1 MCKSAEPKMSTV
13 KLSPERLQAI
23 DNYFCNYSYIEGS
36 FATHSDRVLSDFLT
50 PVIDDLSHYVHTSR
64 WWKHIQTFELHE
76 LQGMARTIDEILDV
90 LGKSSKTPEMRA
102 KEQLSLI
109 CRRLDEVIGEDRI
122 AAVIK
127 ERPLKIYWGTATT
140 GKPHVAYFV
149 PMTKI
154 ADFLK
159 AGCEVTVLLA
169 DLHAYLDNM
178 KAPWSLIEYRTRYY
192 KAVIEAMLKAIGVS
206 VENLR
211 FVQGRNYQ
219 LGSHYTRDMY
229 RLAAMVTEHDAK
241 KAGAEVVKQVDAPLQ
256 SGLLYP
262 GLQAL
267 DEEYL
272 EVDAQF
278 GGVDQRKIF
287 MYAEKYLPKLGY
299 QKRSHLMNPM
309 VPGLTGGKMS
319 ASEVDSKIDLL
330 DSADDVARKLRGAS
344 CDPASPDNGVMA
356 FVNYVV
362 FPVLEMQGRPFRID
376 GEVYSTFEQL
386 KEDFINYKV
395 SGNDIKYFVIG
406 VLNSLL
412 QHIRYEF
419 SKPELK
425 ELAKLAYPDSIMD
438 QPTPQAKQEGEKP
451 IVHEMNI
458 DDRIQLISRN
468 LVHPSPDSL
477 RTVLTKTPHVL
488 WSVSLTRP
496 PDCCIVSHVA
506 KLRDF
511 LSAGCRVTV
520 LASDVLSHLDGC
532 QVPWDFVSNIADYYL
547 ELIKAT
553 MTVLN
558 IAMENVQFVKGSSFQ
573 EDKEYVLDLYKMTAL
588 VTCKDSSQA
597 ISSVVKDPNL
607 LSALLYP
614 DMMALD
620 EKHLHADFH
629 YCSSKYAPVIEF
641 AQKSLPL
648 VGGEPCTPLISDEM
662 PSLLNRAALT
672 PDEEYIGLTE
682 QESQLKKKIKS
693 AFCEEGNVTFNPV
706 LSLVRNV
713 IFPWLEK
720 EKFVVVRTEE
730 NGGNLEFDSFSPL
743 EEMFSQ
749 KKLHPGDLKNS
760 VLEYMKKII
769 QPIRKAAES
778 PAMKKL
784 HNLAYPPPP
793 KKAKGPQKAAGGDEF
808 VPSKFDM
815 RVGKVV
821 EVRRHPDAE
830 SLYVEKID
838 IGEPEP
844 RTIVSGLVKYVPIE
858 EMQDRMVVVLA
869 NLKPANMR
877 GVKSAGM
884 VLCASAGEPAVIEPL
899 QPPQG
904 SRPGDRIVAE
914 GYDDPPDPVLNTK
927 KSDALAKMLAGFRT
941 DASLRATWNKI
952 VLGTSNGP
960 LTVSTLKDAPIK

>member
-1 MCKSAEPKMSTV
+1 MLPLYSKMYDYFDIQENRPRPKTVFSATDCDSYLCVPHAAAGNKAEPKMSTV

-386 KEDFINYKV
+386 KEDFINYK
-395 SGNDIKYFVIG
+395 
-406 VLNSLL
+406 
-412 QHIRYEF
+412 
-419 SKPELK
+419 
-425 ELAKLAYPDSIMD
+425 
-438 QPTPQAKQEGEKP
+438 AKQEGEKP

>member
-1 MCKSAEPKMSTV
+1 MNAV
-13 KLSPERLQAI
+13 KLSQKSLQAI
-23 DNYFCNYSYIEGS
+23 DDYFCNYSYIEGS

-50 PVIDDLSHYVHTSR
+50 PIIDDLSQYVHTSR

-76 LQGMARTIDEILDV
+76 LQGMARTVEEILDV
-90 LGKSSKTPEMRA
+90 LGKSSKTPEMGA
-102 KEQLSLI
+102 KEQLALI
-109 CRRLDEVIGEDRI
+109 FRQLDEVIGEDRI
-122 AAVIK
+122 AAIVK
-127 ERPLKIYWGTATT
+127 ERPLKIYWGSATT
-140 GKPHVAYFV
+140 GKPHIAYFV

-192 KAVIEAMLKAIGVS
+192 KAVIGAMLKAIGVS

-219 LGSHYTRDMY
+219 LGSQYTRDMY
-229 RLAAMVTEHDAK
+229 RLTAMVTEHDAK

-287 MYAEKYLPKLGY
+287 MYAEKYLPRLGY

-319 ASEVDSKIDLL
+319 SSEVDSKIDLL
-330 DSADDVARKLRGAS
+330 DSADDVERKLRGAS

-356 FVNYVV
+356 FVKYVV
-362 FPVLEMQGRPFRID
+362 FPVLEIQGKLFQID

-386 KEDFINYKV
+386 KEDFMKNKV
-395 SGNDIKYFVIG
+395 SGNDIKYFVTG

-412 QHIRYEF
+412 QQIRDEF
-419 SKPELK
+419 TKPELK
-425 ELAKLAYPDSIMD
+425 ELVKLAYPNSKMD
-438 QPTPQAKQEGEKP
+438 QPAPQAKQEGKMT
-451 IVHEMNI
+451 IAHEMNL

-468 LVHPSPDSL
+468 LIHPPLDTL
-477 RTVLTKTPHVL
+477 RAVLTETPHVL

-496 PDCCIVSHVA
+496 PDCSVVSHVA

-520 LASDVLSHLDGC
+520 LASDILSHLDAC
-532 QVPWDFVSNIADYYL
+532 QVPWDFISNIADYYL

-553 MTVLN
+553 MTALN
-558 IAMENVQFVKGSSFQ
+558 IAMEKVQFVKGSSFQ
-573 EDKEYVLDLYKMTAL
+573 EGKDYVLDLYKMTAL
-588 VTCKDSSQA
+588 VTCKDSNQA
-597 ISSVVKDPNL
+597 VSSVVKDPNL

-620 EKHLHADFH
+620 EKHLHANFH
-629 YCSSKYAPVIEF
+629 YCSSKYSPVIEF

-648 VGGEPCTPLISDEM
+648 VDGEPCTPLISAEM

-682 QESQLKKKIKS
+682 QEPQLKKKIKS

-720 EKFVVVRTEE
+720 DRFVVVRTEE
-730 NGGNLEFDSFSPL
+730 NGGNLEFDSFGPL

-793 KKAKGPQKAAGGDEF
+793 KKVKGPQKAAGGDEF

-821 EVRRHPDAE
+821 EVSRHPDAE

-869 NLKPANMR
+869 NLKPASMR

-904 SRPGDRIVAE
+904 SKPGDRIVAE
-914 GYDDPPDPVLNTK
+914 GYDDTPDPVLNTK

-941 DASLRATWNKI
+941 DASLRATWNKS

-960 LTVSTLKDAPIK
+960 VTVSTLKDAPIK